1 VDLVAEVA
9 RSLTR
14 RPIIS
19 AVVYIALAGAQTTPA
34 RFITFNNFL
43 QSVKNAQARDFLT
56 RTASKIKD
64 AAAFEEMRQYILS
77 LYQGVTVKH
86 SYVLDSQTF
95 DCVPIE
101 QQPSLRTLG
110 SNKLAS
116 PRLAAPKGPQ
126 APLGV
131 ATDRFG
137 NSLGCKERTVPIR
150 RMTLEQL
157 SNFRTLQDFFHKAP
171 ESVHP

>member
-1 VDLVAEVA
+1 MLEVFK
-9 RSLTR
+9 R

-19 AVVYIALAGAQTTPA
+19 AVVYVALAGAQTTPA
-34 RFITFNNFL
+34 RFIAFNDFL

-56 RTASKIKD
+56 RPACKIRD
-64 AAAFEEMRQYILS
+64 AAAFEQMRQYILS
-77 LYQGVTVKH
+77 LYRGVTVKH

-101 QQPSLRTLG
+101 QQPSLRALR

-116 PRLAAPKGPQ
+116 PPPASPKASQ
-126 APLGV
+126 APLRIK
-131 ATDRFG
+131 TDRFG
-137 NSLGCKERTVPIR
+137 NALGCKEGTVPIR
-150 RMTLEQL
+150 RVTLEQL
-157 SNFRTLQDFFHKAP
+157 SNFGTLQDFFHKAP